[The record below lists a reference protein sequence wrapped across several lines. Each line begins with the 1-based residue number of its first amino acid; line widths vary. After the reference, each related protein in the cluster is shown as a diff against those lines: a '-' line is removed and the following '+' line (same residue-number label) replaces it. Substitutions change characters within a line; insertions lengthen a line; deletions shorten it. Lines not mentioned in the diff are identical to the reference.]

1 MARLEEMRLFYSIFI
16 CVFNVMCNEKL
27 DMDIDIKKV
36 PMVRLTW
43 RDARDT
49 ETGWLDIKDV
59 INAPLAVCQEVGWM
73 IHNNE
78 EKVIIMRSYSKDKDD
93 ISGGGAIA
101 IPKGWVSKIEYLEVS
116 YGERSNNQ

>member
-16 CVFNVMCNEKL
+16 CLFDIMCNEKL

-36 PMVRLTW
+36 PMVRITW

-73 IHNNE
+73 IHNND
-78 EKVIIMRSYSKDKDD
+78 EKIIIMRSYSKDKDD

-101 IPKGWVSKIEYLEVS
+101 IPKGWVTKIEYLEVS
-116 YGERSNNQ
+116 YGERSNN

>member
-1 MARLEEMRLFYSIFI
+1 MGSEMCIRDR
-16 CVFNVMCNEKL
+16 MCNEKL
-27 DMDIDIKKV
+27 DMNIDIKKV

-73 IHNNE
+73 IHNND
-78 EKVIIMRSYSKDKDD
+78 EKIIIMRSYSKDKDD

-101 IPKGWVSKIEYLEVS
+101 IPKGWITKIEYLEVS

>member
-16 CVFNVMCNEKL
+16 CVFDIMCNEKL

>member
-1 MARLEEMRLFYSIFI
+1 MARLGEMRLFYSIFI
-16 CVFNVMCNEKL
+16 CVFDIMCNEKL

>member
-1 MARLEEMRLFYSIFI
+1 MRLFYSIFI
-16 CVFNVMCNEKL
+16 CVFDIMCNEKL

-73 IHNNE
+73 IHNND
-78 EKVIIMRSYSKDKDD
+78 EKIIIMRSYSKDKDD

-101 IPKGWVSKIEYLEVS
+101 IPKGWVSKIEYLSVDYSE
-116 YGERSNNQ
+116 QK